1 MFIGPPIKEKRL
13 LKKLKIL
20 LFWGSFIF
28 KTEIVDI
35 FNFPWLNC
43 FSYFLSFSNI
53 WHISVNY
60 CWNYGPSNL
69 LFRFTWYSWQ
79 QLNNRQRKTAVN
91 LLLHFFWKVL
101 SIAVSGESFKFFDK
115 RTLKL
120 RSFAIFVKLNRN
132 DISLA
137 VSAKFAE
144 YQSNVLT
151 EMHNFG

>member
-1 MFIGPPIKEKRL
+1 MKTFVVFGDFYFQNKNSWHLQFLITQIFRLMFI
-13 LKKLKIL
+13 
-20 LFWGSFIF
+20 IF
-28 KTEIVDI
+28 
-35 FNFPWLNC
+35 
-43 FSYFLSFSNI
+43 NI

-101 SIAVSGESFKFFDK
+101 SIAVSGESFKFFDT